1 MATHTKGR
9 FNGHLFVAIRAEPD
23 LEYNELR

>member
-1 MATHTKGR
+1 MATPTKGR
-9 FNGHLFVAIRAEPD
+9 FNGYLFVAIRAEPD

>member
-1 MATHTKGR
+1 MAAHTKGR
-9 FNGHLFVAIRAEPD
+9 SNGHLFSAIRAEPD